1 MNASNSITAGRIAG
15 LVATTAL
22 ILGITLSAAAFAQ
35 HGGTR
40 GAPGD
45 RPQATPTYD
54 AWVKD
59 NRTPETT
66 LRVEAASG
74 IILTDAAIETETQAT
89 PERQAFRQS
98 R

>member
-1 MNASNSITAGRIAG
+1 MNASNSIAAGRIAG
-15 LVATTAL
+15 VVATTAL

-35 HGGTR
+35 RGGSH
-40 GAPGD
+40 GAPAG

-54 AWVKD
+54 AWVKG

-66 LRVEAASG
+66 LRVEASSG
-74 IILTDAAIETETQAT
+74 TILSDAAIDTEAQAT
-89 PERQAFRQS
+89 PERRVFRHS

>member
-1 MNASNSITAGRIAG
+1 MHTSNSVVAGRIAG
-15 LVATTAL
+15 LLATTAL
-22 ILGITLSAAAFAQ
+22 ILGITLGAAAFAQ
-35 HGGTR
+35 HGGSR
-40 GAPGD
+40 GAPAG

-59 NRTPETT
+59 NRTPATA
-66 LRVEAASG
+66 LRVVAASG
-74 IILTDAAIETETQAT
+74 IILTDAAVDTETQAT

>member
-22 ILGITLSAAAFAQ
+22 ILGITLSATAFAQ
-35 HGGTR
+35 HGGSRAAT
-40 GAPGD
+40 GD

-66 LRVEAASG
+66 LRVEASSG
-74 IILTDAAIETETQAT
+74 TILSDAAVDTEAQAT
-89 PERQAFRQS
+89 PERRVFRHS

>member
-1 MNASNSITAGRIAG
+1 MNASYSIAAGRIAG
-15 LVATTAL
+15 VVATTAL

-35 HGGTR
+35 HGGSR
-40 GAPGD
+40 GAPAG
-45 RPQATPTYD
+45 RPQATPTFD

-66 LRVEAASG
+66 LRVEASSG
-74 IILTDAAIETETQAT
+74 TILSDAAVDTEARAT
-89 PERQAFRQS
+89 PERRVFRHS